1 MKAEAVNSGRERQDG
16 AREAAEGSAPRGSR
30 GDGQGAGSGVG
41 VSFLKQWLDTD
52 VTSSNS
58 LNLDAFLVVLAG
70 PGCLG
75 NPVFHATG

>member
-1 MKAEAVNSGRERQDG
+1 MEPER
-16 AREAAEGSAPRGSR
+16 RPRGQHQEAHA

-52 VTSSNS
+52 VKSSNS